1 MPRRAA
7 TLLFPLFATSLAAQN
22 LLGLSADNRLLPLQ
36 LGTTLT
42 AGPAIPITG
51 LPSGAS
57 IVGIDVRP
65 ATGAVYGL
73 GSHGQLYVIDPNT
86 GAATA
91 VGAPLTTALQ
101 GAEFGFDFNPT
112 VDRIRVVSDSGQNLR
127 LHPDTGAVVAVDGAL
142 QFAAGDPNVGIAPQ
156 VAASGYTN
164 SIAGAVST
172 TLYGIDTG
180 RDALVTQ
187 IPPNSGTLNTI
198 GSLGRDVTAVAGF
211 DILPDGRAFA
221 ALHTAGSSNGTTQL
235 FAVDL
240 TTGATSWLGAL
251 ANANP
256 GARLRGLAALPPR
269 PDAEL
274 VALTADGRLARFD
287 RSAPWSAPGIATLSG
302 LAAGEELLGID
313 FRPATGQLY
322 GLGSTSRLYGI
333 DPQTG
338 VATAIGT
345 GFASPL
351 VGTRFGFDFN
361 PTVDRIRIVSDQGQN
376 LRAHPDTGAVVAT
389 DGMLAYA
396 TGDAGF
402 GMTPAVAAAAYT
414 NDLAGA
420 TSTLLYGIDSA
431 RDVLVTQV
439 PPNNGTLNTIG
450 ALGLD
455 VTGVDGFD
463 IGSDGRAFVALQSSG
478 RQPPLRRRSRD
489 RRPEPARRPGPGPR
503 QPDPRPRRA
512 SRRRTERL
520 RHRDRRLRRPGLAR
534 RRRDAVRRQPAVRV
548 ALPPRPGQRARL
560 LRAVAG
566 AGEFAGRLRRS
577 ASMARRQHGRGDA
590 DAHPRC
596 RRHRR
601 TGDAVAGCVVRPRP
615 LVPVDRRRCL
625 RADGARRLGRAAHH
639 RAVRRQRGG
648 HAAGQRGRLSRR
660 CSNSLPIG
668 CAGVRSSTCCTRRRA
683 SANRCRRGSIM

>member
-1 MPRRAA
+1 MPRCYRATA
-7 TLLFPLFATSLAAQN
+7 LLFPLFATTLVGQN
-22 LLGLSADNRLLPLQ
+22 LIGLTADNRLLPLQ
-36 LGTTLT
+36 LGTTLA
-42 AGPAIPITG
+42 AGPAIPLSG
-51 LPSGAS
+51 LPAGAS

-73 GSHGQLYVIDPNT
+73 GSQGQLYVIDPNT
-86 GAATA
+86 GVVTA
-91 VGAPLTTALQ
+91 VGAALTTALQ
-101 GAEFGFDFNPT
+101 GTEFGFDFNPT

-127 LHPDTGAVVAVDGAL
+127 LHPDTGAVVAIDGAL
-142 QFAAGDPNVGIAPQ
+142 QFAAGDPNAGIAPQ

-164 SIAGAVST
+164 STAGAVST
-172 TLYGIDTG
+172 TLYGIDTD

-198 GSLGRDVTAVAGF
+198 GGLGRDVTAVAGF

-221 ALHTAGSSNGTTQL
+221 ALNTAGSSNGTTQL

-240 TTGATSWLGAL
+240 ATGATSWLGAL

-256 GARLRGLAALPPR
+256 GARLRGLAVLPPR

-287 RSAPWSAPGIATLSG
+287 RSAPWSAPAVATLSG
-302 LAAGEELLGID
+302 LATGEELLGID

-322 GLGSTSRLYGI
+322 GLGSTSRLYTI
-333 DPQTG
+333 DTQTG
-338 VATAIGT
+338 VATAIGS
-345 GFASPL
+345 GFAMPL
-351 VGTRFGFDFN
+351 VGMRFGFDFN

-376 LRAHPDTGAVVAT
+376 LRAHPDTGALAAT

-396 TGDAGF
+396 AGDAGF

-463 IGSDGRAFVALQSSG
+463 IGSDGRAFAALQDPTG
-478 RQPPLRRRSRD
+478 SRLYSVD
-489 RRPEPARRPGPGPR
+489 LATGAMSQLADLGQAVGSPIRGLAVRPG
-503 QPDPRPRRA
+503 A
-512 SRRRTERL
+512 
-520 RHRDRRLRRPGLAR
+520 GL
-534 RRRDAVRRQPAVRV
+534 
-548 ALPPRPGQRARL
+548 
-560 LRAVAG
+560 
-566 AGEFAGRLRRS
+566 S
-577 ASMARRQHGRGDA
+577 AFGTATA
-590 DAHPRC
+590 
-596 RRHRR
+596 
-601 TGDAVAGCVVRPRP
+601 
-615 LVPVDRRRCL
+615 
-625 RADGARRLGRAAHH
+625 
-639 RAVRRQRGG
+639 
-648 HAAGQRGRLSRR
+648 
-660 CSNSLPIG
+660 G
-668 CAGVRSSTCCTRRRA
+668 CAGPAWLGAAGTPFAGNQLFTVRCHRGPANALGFFVLSLARTSTPVDYGGLQAWLDGSMVVAMPTRINDAAGTGELAMPLQGAWFGLDLWFQWVGVDACGPMGLAA
-683 SANRCRRGSIM
+683 SAGLRITVQ